1 MSKHK
6 SARVLIVDDELE
18 MAAGLAEY
26 LQDHGYDTELATSG
40 EQAIDIFGSSAFD
53 VVVSDL
59 RMQGMGGFDLL
70 DNLKRLDAT
79 VPVFIMTAFGSIEN
93 AVEAVKRGAFHYFS
107 KPLKS
112 EEVRVFLD
120 RAVSQRRLEKSRT
133 HLLRDAEDRYSF
145 ESLVGRSQ
153 KMRQIFD
160 LIDRVSEGHASV
172 LITGESGTG
181 KELVARAIH
190 FRGPKRKNPFV
201 LMNCTAIPATLLESE
216 LFGHEKGSYT
226 GATKGRAGLAV
237 EASGGTLF
245 LDEIGDLHIDL
256 QPKLLRLLQEGEVRA
271 VGSDKTRRVDVR
283 VVAATNVDLQTRI
296 ADGRFRSDLYYRL
309 NVVPIHLPPLRER
322 PEDLPILSERLLTR
336 VRQQNPHLSA
346 QRLSENAQNIF
357 LSYDWPGNVRE
368 LGNVIERA
376 ATLCTGDIIGAE
388 HVAFLERRAASA
400 TPTEIMEELP
410 SLREMENR
418 YIEHVLNRVEHN
430 KVKAAAILGVDP
442 STLYRRRKR
451 P

>member
-1 MSKHK
+1 MTSSK
-6 SARVLIVDDELE
+6 SARVLIVDDEHE

-26 LQDHGYDTELATSG
+26 LKDHGYDTEFATSG
-40 EQAIDIFGSSAFD
+40 PQAIEMFGASAFD

-59 RMQGMGGFDLL
+59 RMQGMDGFDLL
-70 DNLKRLDAT
+70 DNLKRLDAS

-120 RAVSQRRLEKSRT
+120 RAIEQRRMEKSRSR
-133 HLLRDAEDRYSF
+133 LLHDAQDRYSF
-145 ESLVGRSQ
+145 ESLVGRSP

-160 LIDRVSEGHASV
+160 LVDRVAEGNASV

-181 KELVARAIH
+181 KELIARAIH
-190 FRGPKRKNPFV
+190 FRGARHKNPFV
-201 LMNCTAIPATLLESE
+201 LMNCTAIPSTLLESE
-216 LFGHEKGSYT
+216 LFGHEKGSFT
-226 GATKGRAGLAV
+226 GASKGRAGLAV

-245 LDEIGDLHIDL
+245 LDEIGDLHIEL

-283 VVAATNVDLQTRI
+283 MVAATNVDLEARI
-296 ADGRFRSDLYYRL
+296 AEGKFRSDLYYRL

-322 PEDLPILSERLLTR
+322 PEDIPILAERLLAR
-336 VRQQNPHLSA
+336 VREQNSHLTA
-346 QRLSENAQNIF
+346 QRLSENAQEVF
-357 LSYDWPGNVRE
+357 LNYDWPGNVRE

-376 ATLCTGDIIGAE
+376 ATLCTADLIKGE
-388 HVAFLERRAASA
+388 HVAFLERKLAPSA
-400 TPTEIMEELP
+400 LTQVMEGFP
-410 SLREMENR
+410 SLRDMETR
-418 YIEHVLNRVEHN
+418 YIEHVLSSVNHN

-451 P
+451 G